1 MHGIL
6 LSCTEFMQTQIET
19 ISTNASG
26 KKPVFPNS
34 FPCIRGERNLS
45 TETHYT
51 TSNLDLN
58 HLIVF
63 VLDIVFL
70 FSESFLLYLEKH
82 VTIIIVYSLELRRY
96 YRMGYNQCLHALLW
110 FVVELNIVGGCGILT
125 AWSSAK
131 TETSFWTNFVLLKLP
146 NMWY

>member
-45 TETHYT
+45 TETHCT

-58 HLIVF
+58 HLVVF

-70 FSESFLLYLEKH
+70 FSESFFTVLGETL
-82 VTIIIVYSLELRRY
+82 TIIIVYSLELRRY
-96 YRMGYNQCLHALLW
+96 
-110 FVVELNIVGGCGILT
+110 
-125 AWSSAK
+125 
-131 TETSFWTNFVLLKLP
+131 
-146 NMWY
+146 